1 MLCERA
7 GCHGCEIGAHIKKCS
22 CANERKLPTFLLKF
36 LLCQR
41 NRCAD
46 VSVEEIQAKSQAVL
60 QKERDKEDERRGRE
74 YLARLEDE
82 RKNKFLE
89 DLEAEDQDQDDDWE
103 DVDEDDPDWEDQTL
117 KNLGIKITRGERNT
131 SKMSLTIMMI
141 IKYALTNRAA
151 AALIS
156 AVLID
161 WGIADKSNVHQ
172 LVDHKKVWRARQ
184 AMMRYAVKKRNDK
197 CLKISSLY
205 IDGKIDSTLTV
216 KESTGGIIKQE
227 RDHYV
232 MVTQPG
238 DRYLGHY
245 TSFDKGKGKSIK
257 LANQACDT
265 LTDWNV
271 DISGLLGV
279 GGDTT
284 APNTG
289 NINGLFTT
297 IEKRLNRRLQW
308 LCCLLHVMELPPRK
322 LVEVLVGKS
331 TGPGHYQGP
340 SGIGP
345 LLRRATALPLNQKFK
360 KICIGP
366 GLPSSLTPA
375 VIAQMTPDQKYLLRI
390 VKMIRSGVIDWEIID
405 MEVGGLCQ
413 SRWLTCC
420 CRICRL
426 WVSVH
431 HLSAFDTFK
440 LQLMVEYVVGCY
452 TNTWME
458 IKMFP
463 SWINGADHTLNLIT
477 RLRLMNPIVQ
487 EIIKPCIQNG
497 AWYAHEENLLP
508 SLLLSDNP
516 EEVTF
521 AIKKIEEIRGGNQLG
536 DAR

>member
-1 MLCERA
+1 MLCQRA
-7 GCHGCEIGAHIKKCS
+7 GCGGCDIGAHIKKCS
-22 CANERKLPTFLLKF
+22 CVKERKLPTFLLKF
-36 LLCQR
+36 ILCQR

-46 VSVEEIQAKSQAVL
+46 VTIEEIQAKSQAVL
-60 QKERDKEDERRGRE
+60 KKQRDKEEEKRAKEYLAQLEDERR
-74 YLARLEDE
+74 
-82 RKNKFLE
+82 NKILME
-89 DLEAEDQDQDDDWE
+89 LEAEDQEEGWE
-103 DVDEDDPDWEDQTL
+103 DVDDPDDPDFEDPTL
-117 KNLGIKITRGERNT
+117 KKLGIKITRGERNT

-141 IKYALTNRAA
+141 IKYALSNRAA

-161 WGIADKSNVHQ
+161 WGIADKNNVHQ
-172 LVDHKKVWRARQ
+172 LVDHKKVWRARHL
-184 AMMRYAVKKRNDK
+184 MMKYSVRRRNRK

-205 IDGKIDSTLTV
+205 VDGKIDASLTK
-216 KESTGGIIKQE
+216 KESTGGIIKE
-227 RDHYV
+227 DMDHYV
-232 MVTQPG
+232 MVSQPG
-238 DRYLGHY
+238 DVYLGHY

-271 DISGLLGV
+271 DISELLGV

-289 NINGLFTT
+289 NQNGLFTS

-331 TGPGHYQGP
+331 TGPGHYQGS

-345 LLRRATALPLNQKFK
+345 LLRKATTLPLNPKFK

-366 GLPSSLTPA
+366 DLPSSLTAA
-375 VIAQMTPDQKYLLRI
+375 VIDQMTPDQRYLLRI
-390 VKMIRSGVIDWEIID
+390 VIMIRKGVIDWELIA
-405 MEVGGLCQ
+405 MSVGGLCQ
-413 SRWLTCC
+413 SRWLTHC
-420 CRICRL
+420 CRICRV

-431 HLSAFDTFK
+431 HLSPFDTFK

-458 IKMFP
+458 IKLSP
-463 SWINGADHTLNLIT
+463 LWSSGADHTLNLIK
-477 RLRLMNPIVQ
+477 RLRLQNPIVQ
-487 EIIKPCIQNG
+487 EILRPCIQNG

-508 SLLLSDNP
+508 TLLLSDKKD
-516 EEVTF
+516 EVQF
-521 AIKKIEEIRGGNQLG
+521 AIETIVKIRGGNQLG